1 MLQSRRSALRLV
13 GGVVVCTL
21 AGCATT
27 STENGSSDELTD
39 TPSPTTSEQK
49 TGDATQSPHSEVTD
63 ATRKEGG
70 SREWEVPLEVK
81 STKEPFVTF
90 HIGEGENLASE
101 IRPHYVVVENQ
112 KDSDRRIALRIQDGM
127 ASQPAIDT
135 ELQFPSLGIAQIG
148 IMAPSAYEA
157 SIAVSNEITELT
169 VPQSAFDC
177 NDSATGVYVQPDG
190 GVEHSFVS
198 TAMGCSTETEY

>member
-1 MLQSRRSALRLV
+1 M
-13 GGVVVCTL
+13 VCTL

-27 STENGSSDELTD
+27 PTENGSSDELTD
-39 TPSPTTSEQK
+39 TQSPTTSEQK
-49 TGDATQSPHSEVTD
+49 TGGTVQSPHSRVTD

-81 STKEPFVTF
+81 STKGPFVTF
-90 HIGEGENLASE
+90 RVGDREDLPSE

-112 KDSDRRIALRIQDGM
+112 QNSGRQIALRVQDEK

-135 ELQFPSLGIAQIG
+135 ELQFPSQGIAQIG
-148 IMAPSAYEA
+148 IMAPSAYET
-157 SIAVSNEITELT
+157 SITVSDETTGLT

-177 NDSATGVYVQPDG
+177 NDSATGVYVQPDE